1 VDWHTEK
8 SATVRRGT
16 GITYQC
22 AQVEVVTTGSGA
34 ATGTAMAR
42 EFRRIT
48 NAPSPRSESRRPDR
62 DLAGSGGALA
72 GNGDDKE
79 ERNTEG
85 DHLKKKV

>member
-1 VDWHTEK
+1 
-8 SATVRRGT
+8 
-16 GITYQC
+16 
-22 AQVEVVTTGSGA
+22 
-34 ATGTAMAR
+34 MAR

-79 ERNTEG
+79 EKFFLDERGKGLQKEAGEIIPARLAFVGQAEQWVGLLASFGENYC
-85 DHLKKKV
+85 L